1 MLPLGIMTKTGYKNY
16 VLILCISLFTFSAQE
31 SKAQT
36 FRYPQIF
43 DFWAGSGKSHIELL
57 KKKGFSE
64 VYSGPKKQGGF
75 IGLYHNKNAQ
85 EYLFINYTD
94 SGKTSSITYYLPSKS
109 KYLNLQVD
117 KKTLNLG
124 EEIIPHGTTTY
135 NDGKKYY
142 QISFMRSTFK

>member
-1 MLPLGIMTKTGYKNY
+1 MMNKARYKKYLPFLC
-16 VLILCISLFTFSAQE
+16 LCILAFVPQE
-31 SKAQT
+31 MMAQT

-43 DFWAGSGKSHIELL
+43 DFWSDSSSLHPQML

-75 IGLYHNKNAQ
+75 LSLYHNKQAQ

-94 SGKTSSITYYLPSKS
+94 SGKTTTITYYLPTKA
-109 KYLNLQVD
+109 KYLNLQVE
-117 KKTLNLG
+117 KKNLKAG
-124 EEIIPHGTTTY
+124 EEIKPFGTTTY

-142 QISFMRSTFK
+142 QIGFMRSIH